1 MVTDPKLVDSFAA
14 QVHVLEKMQEG
25 LTQAIKTANGQLE
38 ELRAGKS
45 LEDVFG
51 PVPSKQSPAAHG
63 GGGKDHR

>member
-14 QVHVLEKMQEG
+14 QVHVLEKMREG

-51 PVPSKQSPAAHG
+51 SVQSKQSPAAHG